1 MIRKWIN
8 SAIRD
13 ELGKHPVP
21 GGYSPL
27 AQMANESNPY
37 VTVSRISNGYIMVIN
52 DTRLLGS
59 ASVMIYCKDEKEVA
73 DQLTTHTAKVRLS
86 IPNPSTFAD
95 AWVTAS
101 AGGSG
106 TSAQSAANTKRIN
119 YP

>member
-8 SAIRD
+8 SVIRD
-13 ELGKHPVP
+13 ELDKHSVP
-21 GGYSPL
+21 GGYSPVRQ
-27 AQMANESNPY
+27 AHENNPY

-106 TSAQSAANTKRIN
+106 TSAQSAANTKRTN